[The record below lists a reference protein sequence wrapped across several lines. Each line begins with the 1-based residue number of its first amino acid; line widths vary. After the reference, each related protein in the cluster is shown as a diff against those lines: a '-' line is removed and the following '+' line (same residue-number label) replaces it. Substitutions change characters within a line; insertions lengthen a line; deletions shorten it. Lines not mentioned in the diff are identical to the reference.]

1 MATQAAVAQPQPD
14 PEAEAPAPP
23 LALVP
28 TAAPEAAAPEA
39 AAPEADAALAPIIV
53 IKKIQPGHGG
63 AHGGGWKIALADMMT
78 AMMAFFLLMWI
89 LGASQD
95 VQRKSVADYFTPSNS
110 LAQVQMGATAGSN
123 GLFGGRSIIDPDG
136 FPYTAKQTAMMQ
148 MVTPRSE
155 GGPTENEPS
164 PNSENARDND
174 SQSKTEQKEAT
185 EAADKANFDKMEK
198 EVREQL
204 AANPNLEQ
212 VQNQVQFVREKEG
225 LRIEV
230 IDKADFSMF
239 PLGSTKLQPQ
249 AQALM
254 TEIAKS
260 LAGTDNKLSVRGH
273 TDSLAFANKG
283 GRNNWSLSAERAE
296 ATRATLEKSGIKS
309 DRFTQIEGVADT
321 APYNPNDPKDPR
333 NRRISITVK
342 FKD

>member
-14 PEAEAPAPP
+14 PEVEAPAPP

-39 AAPEADAALAPIIV
+39 EAALAPIIV

-89 LGASQD
+89 LGASQET
-95 VQRKSVADYFTPSNS
+95 QRKSVADFFTPSNS
-110 LAQVQMGATAGSN
+110 TAQVQMGATAGSN
-123 GLFGGRSIIDPDG
+123 GLFGGKSIIDPDG

-174 SQSKTEQKEAT
+174 SQSKTEQKQAT

-273 TDSLAFANKG
+273 TDSLAFANKE

>member
-39 AAPEADAALAPIIV
+39 ETALAPIIV

-89 LGASQD
+89 LGASQET
-95 VQRKSVADYFTPSNS
+95 QRKSVADYFTPSNS
-110 LAQVQMGATAGSN
+110 TAQVQMGATAGSN
-123 GLFGGRSIIDPDG
+123 GLFGGKSIIDPDG

-164 PNSENARDND
+164 PNTENARDND

-185 EAADKANFDKMEK
+185 EATDKANFDKMEK

-273 TDSLAFANKG
+273 TDSVAFANKE

-296 ATRATLEKSGIKS
+296 ATRATLEKSGIKP

>member
-28 TAAPEAAAPEA
+28 TAAPEA

-89 LGASQD
+89 LGATQE
-95 VQRKSVADYFTPSNS
+95 VQRKSVADFFIPSS
-110 LAQVQMGATAGSN
+110 SMAQVQIGALAGSN
-123 GLFGGRSIIDPDG
+123 GLLGGKSIIDPDG
-136 FPYTAKQTAMMQ
+136 FPYTAKQTNMMQ

-174 SQSKTEQKEAT
+174 SQSKTEQKQAT

-273 TDSLAFANKG
+273 TDSVAFANKE

-296 ATRATLEKSGIKS
+296 ATRAMLEKSGIKS

>member
-28 TAAPEAAAPEA
+28 TAAPEA

-95 VQRKSVADYFTPSNS
+95 VQRKSVADFFTPSNS
-110 LAQVQMGATAGSN
+110 MAQVQMGATAGSN

-164 PNSENARDND
+164 PNTENARDND
-174 SQSKTEQKEAT
+174 EQSKTEQKQAT

-239 PLGSTKLQPQ
+239 PMGSTKLQPQ

-273 TDSLAFANKG
+273 TDSVAFANKE

>member
-39 AAPEADAALAPIIV
+39 ETALAPIIV

-174 SQSKTEQKEAT
+174 SQSKTEQKQAT
-185 EAADKANFDKMEK
+185 EETDKANFDKMEK

-296 ATRATLEKSGIKS
+296 TTRATLEKSGIKS

>member
-14 PEAEAPAPP
+14 PEVEAPAPP

-28 TAAPEAAAPEA
+28 TAAPEA

-110 LAQVQMGATAGSN
+110 TAQVQMGATAGSN
-123 GLFGGRSIIDPDG
+123 GLFGGKSIIDPDG

-164 PNSENARDND
+164 PNTENARDND
-174 SQSKTEQKEAT
+174 EQSKTEQKQAT
-185 EAADKANFDKMEK
+185 EEADKANFDKMEK

>member
-1 MATQAAVAQPQPD
+1 
-14 PEAEAPAPP
+14 
-23 LALVP
+23 
-28 TAAPEAAAPEA
+28 
-39 AAPEADAALAPIIV
+39 
-53 IKKIQPGHGG
+53 
-63 AHGGGWKIALADMMT
+63 MMT

-89 LGASQD
+89 LGATQE
-95 VQRKSVADYFTPSNS
+95 VQRKSVAEFFIPSTS
-110 LAQVQMGATAGSN
+110 TSQVQMGALAGSN
-123 GLFGGRSIIDPDG
+123 GLLGGKSIIDPEG
-136 FPYTAKQTAMMQ
+136 FPYTAKQTAMMM
-148 MVTPRSE
+148 MVIPRSE

-174 SQSKTEQKEAT
+174 AQSKTEQKQAS

-273 TDSLAFANKG
+273 TDSVAFANKE

-296 ATRATLEKSGIKS
+296 ATRAMLEKSGIKS

>member
-39 AAPEADAALAPIIV
+39 ETALAPIIV

-110 LAQVQMGATAGSN
+110 MAQVQMGATAGSN
-123 GLFGGRSIIDPDG
+123 GLFGGKSIIDPDG

-164 PNSENARDND
+164 PNTENARDND
-174 SQSKTEQKEAT
+174 EQSKTEQKQAT
-185 EAADKANFDKMEK
+185 EEADKANFDKMEK

-296 ATRATLEKSGIKS
+296 ATRATLEKSGIKP

>member
-28 TAAPEAAAPEA
+28 TAAPEA

-89 LGASQD
+89 LGASQET
-95 VQRKSVADYFTPSNS
+95 QRKSVADFFTPSNS
-110 LAQVQMGATAGSN
+110 TAQVQMGATAGSN

-164 PNSENARDND
+164 PNTENARDND
-174 SQSKTEQKEAT
+174 EQSKTEQKQAT
-185 EAADKANFDKMEK
+185 EEADKANFDKMEK

-273 TDSLAFANKG
+273 TDSVAFANKE

-296 ATRATLEKSGIKS
+296 ATRATLEKSGIKP

>member
-39 AAPEADAALAPIIV
+39 ETALAPIIV

-110 LAQVQMGATAGSN
+110 TAQVQMGATAGSN
-123 GLFGGRSIIDPDG
+123 GLFGGKSIIDPDG

-164 PNSENARDND
+164 PNTENARDND

-185 EAADKANFDKMEK
+185 EATDKANFDKMEK

-239 PLGSTKLQPQ
+239 PSGTTKLQPQ
-249 AQALM
+249 AKALLA
-254 TEIAKS
+254 EIAKT
-260 LAGTDNKLSVRGH
+260 LAAMPNKVSVRGH
-273 TDSLAFANKG
+273 TDSVPFARD

-296 ATRATLEKSGIKS
+296 TTRSVLQKSGIKES
-309 DRFTQIEGVADT
+309 RFTQIEGVADS

-333 NRRISITVK
+333 NRRVSITIK
-342 FKD
+342 NQE

>member
-14 PEAEAPAPP
+14 PEVEAPAPP

-39 AAPEADAALAPIIV
+39 EAALAPIIV

-89 LGASQD
+89 LGASQET
-95 VQRKSVADYFTPSNS
+95 QRKSVADFFTPSNS
-110 LAQVQMGATAGSN
+110 TAQVQMGATAGSN
-123 GLFGGRSIIDPDG
+123 GLLGGRSIIDPDG

-174 SQSKTEQKEAT
+174 SQSKTEQKQAT

>member
-1 MATQAAVAQPQPD
+1 
-14 PEAEAPAPP
+14 
-23 LALVP
+23 
-28 TAAPEAAAPEA
+28 
-39 AAPEADAALAPIIV
+39 
-53 IKKIQPGHGG
+53 
-63 AHGGGWKIALADMMT
+63 
-78 AMMAFFLLMWI
+78 
-89 LGASQD
+89 
-95 VQRKSVADYFTPSNS
+95 
-110 LAQVQMGATAGSN
+110 MGATAGSN

-164 PNSENARDND
+164 PNTENARDND
-174 SQSKTEQKEAT
+174 EQSKTEQKQAT

-239 PLGSTKLQPQ
+239 PMGSTKLQPQ

-273 TDSLAFANKG
+273 TDSVAFANKE

>member
-14 PEAEAPAPP
+14 PEVEAPAPP

-28 TAAPEAAAPEA
+28 TAAPEA

-89 LGASQD
+89 LGASQET
-95 VQRKSVADYFTPSNS
+95 QRKSVADFFTPSNS
-110 LAQVQMGATAGSN
+110 TAQVQMGATAGSN

-239 PLGSTKLQPQ
+239 PMGSTKLQPQ

-273 TDSLAFANKG
+273 TDSVAFANKE

-296 ATRATLEKSGIKS
+296 ATRATLEKSGIKP

>member
-1 MATQAAVAQPQPD
+1 MATQAADAQAPAD
-14 PEAEAPAPP
+14 PEAEVAGTS
-23 LALVP
+23 LALAP
-28 TAAPEAAAPEA
+28 TAAPEEPPPGE
-39 AAPEADAALAPIIV
+39 AALAPIIV
-53 IKKIQPGHGG
+53 IKKIMPGHAG
-63 AHGGGWKIALADMMT
+63 AHGGGWKIALADMM
-78 AMMAFFLLMWI
+78 WI
-89 LGASQD
+89 LGASQET
-95 VQRKSVADYFTPSNS
+95 QRKSVADFFTPSS
-110 LAQVQMGATAGSN
+110 STAQVQIGALAGSN
-123 GLFGGRSIIDPDG
+123 GLFGGKSIIDPDG

-174 SQSKTEQKEAT
+174 AQTKAESKQASAE
-185 EAADKANFDKMEK
+185 ADKANFDKMEQ
-198 EVREQL
+198 EVKEQL

-212 VQNQVQFVREKEG
+212 LQTQVQFVREKEG

-230 IDKADFSMF
+230 IDKADFAMF
-239 PLGSTKLQPQ
+239 PLGSTKLQPK

-254 TEIAKS
+254 TEIARS
-260 LAGTDNKLSVRGH
+260 LASTDNKISVRGH
-273 TDSLAFANKG
+273 TDSVAFAGKD

-296 ATRATLEKSGIKS
+296 STRAMLEKSGIKA

-342 FKD
+342 FRD

>member
-14 PEAEAPAPP
+14 PEVEAPAPP

-28 TAAPEAAAPEA
+28 TAAPEA

-89 LGASQD
+89 LGASQET
-95 VQRKSVADYFTPSNS
+95 QRKSVADFFTPSNS
-110 LAQVQMGATAGSN
+110 TAQVQMGATAGSN

-164 PNSENARDND
+164 PNTENARDND
-174 SQSKTEQKEAT
+174 EQSKTEQKQAT

-273 TDSLAFANKG
+273 TDSVAFANKE

-296 ATRATLEKSGIKS
+296 ATRATLEKSGIKP

>member
-28 TAAPEAAAPEA
+28 TAAPEA

-164 PNSENARDND
+164 PNTENARDND
-174 SQSKTEQKEAT
+174 EQSKTEQKQAT
-185 EAADKANFDKMEK
+185 EEADKANFDKMEK

-296 ATRATLEKSGIKS
+296 TTRATLEKSGIKS

>member
-14 PEAEAPAPP
+14 PEVEAPAPP

-39 AAPEADAALAPIIV
+39 EAALAPIIV

-89 LGASQD
+89 LGASQET
-95 VQRKSVADYFTPSNS
+95 QRKSVADFFTPSNS
-110 LAQVQMGATAGSN
+110 TAQVQMGATAGSN
-123 GLFGGRSIIDPDG
+123 GLFGGKSIIDPDG

-174 SQSKTEQKEAT
+174 SQSKTEQKQAT

>member
-14 PEAEAPAPP
+14 PEVEAPAPP

-28 TAAPEAAAPEA
+28 TAAPEA

-89 LGASQD
+89 LGASQET
-95 VQRKSVADYFTPSNS
+95 QRKSVADFFTPSNS
-110 LAQVQMGATAGSN
+110 TAQVQMGATAGSN
-123 GLFGGRSIIDPDG
+123 GLFGGKSIIDPDG

-164 PNSENARDND
+164 PNTENARDND
-174 SQSKTEQKEAT
+174 EQSKTEQKQAT

-239 PLGSTKLQPQ
+239 PMGSTKLQPQ

-273 TDSLAFANKG
+273 TDSVAFANKE

>member
-14 PEAEAPAPP
+14 PEVEAPAPP

-39 AAPEADAALAPIIV
+39 DTALAPIIV

-89 LGASQD
+89 LGASQET
-95 VQRKSVADYFTPSNS
+95 QRKSVADFFTPSNS
-110 LAQVQMGATAGSN
+110 TAQVQMGATAGSN
-123 GLFGGRSIIDPDG
+123 GLFGGKSIIDPDG

-212 VQNQVQFVREKEG
+212 VQNQVQFVREK
-225 LRIEV
+225 
-230 IDKADFSMF
+230 
-239 PLGSTKLQPQ
+239 
-249 AQALM
+249 
-254 TEIAKS
+254 
-260 LAGTDNKLSVRGH
+260 RGCA
-273 TDSLAFANKG
+273 S
-283 GRNNWSLSAERAE
+283 R
-296 ATRATLEKSGIKS
+296 
-309 DRFTQIEGVADT
+309 
-321 APYNPNDPKDPR
+321 
-333 NRRISITVK
+333 
-342 FKD
+342 

>member
-14 PEAEAPAPP
+14 PEVEAPAPP

-28 TAAPEAAAPEA
+28 TAAPEA

-89 LGASQD
+89 LGASQE

-110 LAQVQMGATAGSN
+110 TAQVQMGATAGSN
-123 GLFGGRSIIDPDG
+123 GLFGGKSIIDPDG

-174 SQSKTEQKEAT
+174 EQSKTEQKEAT

-273 TDSLAFANKG
+273 TDSVAFANKE

>member
-14 PEAEAPAPP
+14 PEVEAPAPP

-28 TAAPEAAAPEA
+28 TAAPEA

-95 VQRKSVADYFTPSNS
+95 VQRKSVADFFTPSNS
-110 LAQVQMGATAGSN
+110 MAQVQMGATAGSN

-164 PNSENARDND
+164 PNTENARDND
-174 SQSKTEQKEAT
+174 EQSKTEQKQAT

-273 TDSLAFANKG
+273 TDSVAFANKE

>member
-14 PEAEAPAPP
+14 PEVEAPAPP

-28 TAAPEAAAPEA
+28 TAAPEA

-89 LGASQD
+89 LGASQET
-95 VQRKSVADYFTPSNS
+95 QRKSVADFFTPSNAT
-110 LAQVQMGATAGSN
+110 AQVQMGATAGSN

-164 PNSENARDND
+164 PNTENARDND
-174 SQSKTEQKEAT
+174 EQSKTEQKQAT

-273 TDSLAFANKG
+273 TDSVAFANKE

-296 ATRATLEKSGIKS
+296 ATRAMLEKSGIKS

>member
-1 MATQAAVAQPQPD
+1 
-14 PEAEAPAPP
+14 
-23 LALVP
+23 
-28 TAAPEAAAPEA
+28 
-39 AAPEADAALAPIIV
+39 
-53 IKKIQPGHGG
+53 
-63 AHGGGWKIALADMMT
+63 MMT

-89 LGASQD
+89 LGASQEA
-95 VQRKSVADYFTPSNS
+95 QRKSVADFFTPSNS
-110 LAQVQMGATAGSN
+110 TAQVQMGATAGSN

-164 PNSENARDND
+164 PNTENARDND
-174 SQSKTEQKEAT
+174 EQSKTEQKQAT

-239 PLGSTKLQPQ
+239 PMGSTKLQPQ

-273 TDSLAFANKG
+273 TDSVAFANKE

>member
-39 AAPEADAALAPIIV
+39 ETALAPIIV

-110 LAQVQMGATAGSN
+110 TAQVQMGATAGSN
-123 GLFGGRSIIDPDG
+123 GLFGGKSIIDPDG

-174 SQSKTEQKEAT
+174 EQSKTEQKEAT

-273 TDSLAFANKG
+273 TDSVAFANKE

>member
-14 PEAEAPAPP
+14 PEVEAPAPP

-28 TAAPEAAAPEA
+28 TAAPEA

-89 LGASQD
+89 LGASQET
-95 VQRKSVADYFTPSNS
+95 QRKSVADFFTPSNS
-110 LAQVQMGATAGSN
+110 TAQVQMGATAGSN
-123 GLFGGRSIIDPDG
+123 GLLGGRSIIDPDG

-273 TDSLAFANKG
+273 TDSVAFANKE

>member
-28 TAAPEAAAPEA
+28 TAAPEA

-174 SQSKTEQKEAT
+174 SQSKTEQKQAT
-185 EAADKANFDKMEK
+185 EEADKANFDKMEK

-296 ATRATLEKSGIKS
+296 TTRATLEKSGIKS

>member
-39 AAPEADAALAPIIV
+39 ETALAPIIV

-164 PNSENARDND
+164 PNTENARDND
-174 SQSKTEQKEAT
+174 EQSKTEQKQAT
-185 EAADKANFDKMEK
+185 EEADKANFDKMEK

>member
-28 TAAPEAAAPEA
+28 TAVPEAAE
-39 AAPEADAALAPIIV
+39 PEADAALAPIIV

-89 LGASQD
+89 LGATQE
-95 VQRKSVADYFTPSNS
+95 VQRKSVADFFIPSS
-110 LAQVQMGATAGSN
+110 SMAQVQIGALAGSN
-123 GLFGGRSIIDPDG
+123 GLLGGKSIIDPDG
-136 FPYTAKQTAMMQ
+136 FPYTAKQTNMMQ

-174 SQSKTEQKEAT
+174 AQSKTEQKQAS

-273 TDSLAFANKG
+273 TDSVAFANKE

-296 ATRATLEKSGIKS
+296 ATRAMLEKSGIKS

>member
-39 AAPEADAALAPIIV
+39 ETALAPIIV

-164 PNSENARDND
+164 PNTENARDND
-174 SQSKTEQKEAT
+174 EQSKTEQKQAT
-185 EAADKANFDKMEK
+185 EEADKANFDKMEK

-296 ATRATLEKSGIKS
+296 TTRATLEKSGIKS

>member
-39 AAPEADAALAPIIV
+39 ETALAPIIV

-110 LAQVQMGATAGSN
+110 MAQVQMGATAGSN
-123 GLFGGRSIIDPDG
+123 GLLGGRSIIDPDG

-164 PNSENARDND
+164 PNTENARDND
-174 SQSKTEQKEAT
+174 EQSKTEQKQAT

>member
-14 PEAEAPAPP
+14 PEVEAPAPP

-28 TAAPEAAAPEA
+28 TAAPEA

-95 VQRKSVADYFTPSNS
+95 VQRKSVADYLTPSNS
-110 LAQVQMGATAGSN
+110 TAQVQMGATAGSN
-123 GLFGGRSIIDPDG
+123 GLFGGKSIIDPDG

-164 PNSENARDND
+164 PNTENARDND

-185 EAADKANFDKMEK
+185 EATDKANFDKMEK

-296 ATRATLEKSGIKS
+296 ATRATLEKSGIKP